1 MTPEHQRFHLD
12 HRLLGVAPRTVGIL
26 LWWKVGFE
34 DRFQYQQRCRH
45 ADPIPQGRDAQRPEL
60 AVGLRYEH
68 ASDRLRSV
76 CLPPERKRWVRLAPN
91 WKAPPCHGARGKPT
105 FAAATVNGQLA
116 PSPGGGDSKID
127 LKENF

>member
-45 ADPIPQGRDAQRPEL
+45 ADPIAQGRDAQRPEL

-68 ASDRLRSV
+68 SSDRLRSV
-76 CLPPERKRWVRLAPN
+76 SLRLTAS
-91 WKAPPCHGARGKPT
+91 ASS
-105 FAAATVNGQLA
+105 
-116 PSPGGGDSKID
+116 PSHRCTPYASMSAKS
-127 LKENF
+127 